1 MKVQKSKNMQD
12 IVYELEKWMQSDK
25 DFAIATVIKTWGSSP
40 RLIGSA
46 LAVSSEQE
54 MLGSVSGGCVE
65 GAVMQ
70 EALKI
75 LESNEP
81 RRLDYGIA
89 DEDAWTVGLSCGG
102 KLSVFAERFVGCSGE
117 QAEKEVWEALIAAT
131 HVNEGCVV
139 LTQMSGKGNAHVL
152 VYPDGR
158 EVGLLADKGLGA
170 LALQAY
176 QERKNQ
182 TLIREEEQYFAQV
195 FPRKSQLLI
204 IGSAHITVD
213 LVELAH
219 DFGFETI
226 VVDPRGIFSQK
237 TTFSTAPDQMHQLW
251 PQEILETLTL
261 DAYTYAVLL
270 THDPKIDDPAL
281 HILLKSDVAYIGA
294 LGSSRT
300 HKKRV
305 ARLQEAGFAEEEIS
319 RIHGPIGVDIHA
331 KRPRE
336 IALSILAQMIQVQNQ
351 HL

>member
-1 MKVQKSKNMQD
+1 MQD
-12 IVYELEKWMQSDK
+12 ILYDLESWMQSDK

-40 RLIGSA
+40 RLPGSA

-70 EALKI
+70 ASLEI
-75 LESNEP
+75 LNSNVP
-81 RRLDYGIA
+81 QRLDYGVA
-89 DEDAWTVGLSCGG
+89 DEDAWRVGLSCGG
-102 KLSVFAERFVGCSGE
+102 KLSVFAERFVGRS
-117 QAEKEVWEALIAAT
+117 AKPADREVWTELLKAS
-131 HVNEGCVV
+131 HQNKGCVM
-139 LTQMSGKGNAHVL
+139 LTQMSGGENAHLL
-152 VYPDGR
+152 VFPDGH
-158 EVGLLADKGLGA
+158 EIGLLAGKGLTS
-170 LALQAY
+170 LALNAY
-176 QERKNQ
+176 QARKNQ
-182 TLIREEEQYFAQV
+182 VILHEEVEYFAQV

-237 TTFSTAPDQMHQLW
+237 TTFSTPPDHMHQQW
-251 PQEILETLTL
+251 PQEVLEGLSL

-281 HILLKSDVAYIGA
+281 HILLRSGVAYIGA

-300 HKKRV
+300 HRKRV
-305 ARLQEAGFAEEEIS
+305 ARLQEAGFSEAEIA
-319 RIHGPIGVDIHA
+319 RIHGPIGVDINA

-336 IALSILAQMIQVQNQ
+336 IALSILAQMIQIKNQ